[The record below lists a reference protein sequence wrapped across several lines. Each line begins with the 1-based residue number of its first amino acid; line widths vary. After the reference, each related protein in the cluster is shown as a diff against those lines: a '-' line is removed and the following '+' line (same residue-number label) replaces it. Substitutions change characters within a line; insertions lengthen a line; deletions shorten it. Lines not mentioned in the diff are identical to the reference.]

1 MSRTLQ
7 ELRGESVAMFLA
19 RAVQHGWFHI
29 GEINAVRQLLGH
41 AEIIFVGNLA
51 GRLDWVAED

>member
-1 MSRTLQ
+1 MQ